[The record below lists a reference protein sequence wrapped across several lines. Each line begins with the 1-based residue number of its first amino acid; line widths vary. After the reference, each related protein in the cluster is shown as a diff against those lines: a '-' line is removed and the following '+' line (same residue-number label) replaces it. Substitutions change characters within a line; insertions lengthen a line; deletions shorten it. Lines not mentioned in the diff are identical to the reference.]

1 MVDGRR
7 RLLLGGLAGL
17 CCAPLLAA
25 PPSVLPRLTARH
37 AYVGNLNDTLL
48 AHDADVPVPI
58 ASVSKLITAW
68 VILSADLPLAEKI
81 RVSEADVALSQHT
94 ASNLAVG
101 STWRRE
107 ELLEWLLVASD
118 NRAAATLARSFPG
131 GWPEFQYAMRAL
143 LTQMQLFSFDFGDSS
158 GLSAFN
164 RASARDLGVLLV
176 QLSQLPWFQSL
187 ARRPAVGGKM
197 NVNRFAHDR
206 SVALLAGKTG
216 FTAAAGY
223 CLALA
228 EDFAGQV
235 FALVVL
241 NARDREARAQDMNAL
256 RRFTRQALAAGGG
269 PGRGR

>member
-1 MVDGRR
+1 MPYFPRR
-7 RLLLGGLAGL
+7 RFLLGSLALLTTGEAL
-17 CCAPLLAA
+17 ALSAPAVPKL
-25 PPSVLPRLTARH
+25 SARH
-37 AYVGNLNDTLL
+37 AFVGNLNETLL
-48 AHDADVPVPI
+48 AIDAETAVPI
-58 ASVSKLITAW
+58 ASVSKLVTAL
-68 VILSADLPLAEKI
+68 VILSAELPLDEKI
-81 RVSEADVALSQHT
+81 RITAEDAAASAHT
-94 ASNLAVG
+94 ASGVAVG

-118 NRAAATLARSFPG
+118 NRAAAALARSFPG

-164 RASARDLGVLLV
+164 KGSARDLGVLLV
-176 QLSQLPWFQSL
+176 LLSQWPWFRKL
-187 ARRPAVGGKM
+187 ATRPSVGNKA

-206 SVALLAGKTG
+206 SVSLLAGKTG

-223 CLALA
+223 CLAMA
-228 EDFAGQV
+228 EQFDDKV

-256 RRFTRQALAAGGG
+256 RRYTRQHLAAVT
-269 PGRGR
+269 R